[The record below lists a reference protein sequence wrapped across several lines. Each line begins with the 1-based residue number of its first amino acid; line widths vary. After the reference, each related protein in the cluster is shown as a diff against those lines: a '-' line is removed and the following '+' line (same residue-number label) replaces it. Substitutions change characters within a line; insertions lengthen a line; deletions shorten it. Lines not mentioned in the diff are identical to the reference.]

1 MRKPEIC
8 RPLGWRCGHFRI
20 ADPVL
25 KTRLPRKSLVIVSLM
40 ANNSDISKI
49 HFVVV
54 FVDMGGDLRVAVK
67 HGNSPFVFRYPSF
80 K

>member
-1 MRKPEIC
+1 MHKPEIC
-8 RPLGWRCGHFRI
+8 RPLGWRCGHFQI

-25 KTRLPRKSLVIVSLM
+25 KTGLPRKVARHSLM
-40 ANNSDISKI
+40 SNNSDISKV

-54 FVDMGGDLRVAVK
+54 FVDTAEDLRIVVK
-67 HGNSPFVFRYPSF
+67 HGNSPFVFRNPSF